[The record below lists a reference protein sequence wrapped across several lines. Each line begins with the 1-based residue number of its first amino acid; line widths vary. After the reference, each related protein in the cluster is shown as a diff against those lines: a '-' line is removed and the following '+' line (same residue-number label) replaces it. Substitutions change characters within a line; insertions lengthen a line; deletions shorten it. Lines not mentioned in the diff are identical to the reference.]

1 MGVGRFALSVYC
13 GRVYK
18 ANEATNGKELNEL
31 SHVFTL
37 KWRVPI
43 LWHPV
48 LNWAKLRF
56 KRV

>member
-18 ANEATNGKELNEL
+18 ANETTNGKELNEL

-43 LWHPV
+43 LWNPV
-48 LNWAKLRF
+48 LIWANLRF
-56 KRV
+56 